1 MVFEEM
7 IKEVGYEE
15 AAFLFDEAMEL
26 VKSPIFKAVMVKAFK
41 AAVILSAIS
50 IGKGV
55 YTYLKNDGL
64 KEIKSKVAKATLRNK
79 A

>member
-26 VKSPIFKAVMVKAFK
+26 VKSPIFKAV
-41 AAVILSAIS
+41 IS
-50 IGKGV
+50 VCTQI
-55 YTYLKNDGL
+55 
-64 KEIKSKVAKATLRNK
+64 
-79 A
+79 